1 MNPTTIARILDA
13 FHNSSKVLITA
24 HREPD
29 GDSICSQLVVR
40 EYLRGLGKE
49 CVLYNHGSIPARY
62 RFVAGVDDICTDISS
77 YSFDPDLVVVLEAT
91 SLDRTGDVES
101 VIEDGVRIVNIDH
114 HGGNTLYGEINLVD
128 EKASSVGE
136 MIYKILKSDGF
147 VFERSSAENIYIAIL
162 TDTGRFHFSSTTPDA
177 LRIAAELI
185 ESGVNVRRVTDNVYF
200 SKSESQLKTIGEVI
214 QSAEVHLDN
223 KLCALT
229 LTRKLLDRR
238 GMAFSDFEGIV
249 DYSLQI
255 NGVEVGV
262 LFRDMSDEVTKVS
275 IRSRNDLDVAEVARR
290 LGGGGH
296 ANAAGV
302 TLDMPLDEA
311 KRQIIDL
318 VKELLY
324 GHD

>member
-1 MNPTTIARILDA
+1 
-13 FHNSSKVLITA
+13 
-24 HREPD
+24 
-29 GDSICSQLVVR
+29 
-40 EYLRGLGKE
+40 
-49 CVLYNHGSIPARY
+49 
-62 RFVAGVDDICTDISS
+62 
-77 YSFDPDLVVVLEAT
+77 
-91 SLDRTGDVES
+91 
-101 VIEDGVRIVNIDH
+101 
-114 HGGNTLYGEINLVD
+114 
-128 EKASSVGE
+128 
-136 MIYKILKSDGF
+136 
-147 VFERSSAENIYIAIL
+147 
-162 TDTGRFHFSSTTPDA
+162 
-177 LRIAAELI
+177 
-185 ESGVNVRRVTDNVYF
+185 VRRVTDNVYF